1 MGCGFVYLVP
11 GSCEAHSS
19 EVFSHRSPVWNIPVR
34 VDEPD
39 LREPE
44 PLLGGVQKWLLKEIL
59 SHYVS

>member
-1 MGCGFVYLVP
+1 MYLVP
-11 GSCEAHSS
+11 GSWEADSS

-34 VDEPD
+34 VDESD

-44 PLLGGVQKWLLKEIL
+44 PSLGGVQKGLLKEIL